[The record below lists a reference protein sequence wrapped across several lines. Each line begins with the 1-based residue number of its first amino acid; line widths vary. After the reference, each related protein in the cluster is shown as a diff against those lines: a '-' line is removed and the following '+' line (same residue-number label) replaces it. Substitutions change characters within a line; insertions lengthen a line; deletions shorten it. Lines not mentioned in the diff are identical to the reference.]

1 MDDAA
6 KELLLYRIK
15 RLEENDVRIEEKV
28 DEIHEVIVKSKG
40 ALGAAFLI
48 LGSVWAIV
56 TFLKAGIIKL
66 MGL

>member
-15 RLEENDVRIEEKV
+15 RLEENDVRIEKKV

-48 LGSVWAIV
+48 LGAVWGIV
-56 TFLKAGIIKL
+56 TFLKSSIIRIL
-66 MGL
+66 GL